1 MNVNMIGSSQDL
13 INILSDR
20 KHKAN
25 LGAPHIL
32 AKIRLWGGE
41 RKKGDSTNTI
51 EKTYNTFLVLS
62 VTFYFINITENTM
75 QKDFSKIQT
84 YCYLMVHNE

>member
-1 MNVNMIGSSQDL
+1 MNVEWRESYVKVSNIQGL
-13 INILSDR
+13 INLPSDR

-32 AKIRLWGGE
+32 ARVWE
-41 RKKGDSTNTI
+41 DSTNTI

-62 VTFYFINITENTM
+62 VTFYIYKYTEIIM

-84 YCYLMVHNE
+84 YCYGIVHSK